1 MKDKKKKEE
10 KPKEEPFIIEGFID
24 DHKIFWKKNIPCICN
39 GINDL
44 KNCKRCRYQH
54 QENCVPRK
62 PFIHLGKTITKITV
76 MRGSDG
82 DLYAIKY

>member
-1 MKDKKKKEE
+1 MKLKKKEE

-24 DHKIFWKKNIPCICN
+24 NDKVFWKKHIPCICN

-54 QENCVPRK
+54 QENCIPRK
-62 PFIHLGKTITKITV
+62 AFMSGKRIIHKITV

-82 DLYAIKY
+82 DLYAIQF